1 MIRVF
6 LRIFGLLLIAAPCIA
21 YAQQNGVQVQ
31 HTWSRATVPGQTGVI
46 YLTIS
51 DTGAPD
57 RLTSVASPVAA
68 SAALHESFSE
78 NGVSKMREIAGLA
91 VSPGAPVTLAPGG
104 YHIMLMG
111 LKQPLKQGD
120 AFPVTLTFEKAGAV
134 TATVTVEKPGA
145 GAPAA
150 HGARGGA
157 TMPTPAGG
165 AQGKAP

>member
-1 MIRVF
+1 MNRVLLRVF
-6 LRIFGLLLIAAPCIA
+6 GGLLIAAPCIA
-21 YAQQNGVQVQ
+21 YAQQNGVQVERA
-31 HTWSRATVPGQTGVI
+31 WSRATVAGQTGVI
-46 YLTIS
+46 YLTIT

-91 VSPGAPVTLAPGG
+91 VSPGTPVTLAPGG

-120 AFPVTLTFEKAGAV
+120 AFPVTLTFER
-134 TATVTVEKPGA
+134 
-145 GAPAA
+145 PA
-150 HGARGGA
+150 R
-157 TMPTPAGG
+157 
-165 AQGKAP
+165 